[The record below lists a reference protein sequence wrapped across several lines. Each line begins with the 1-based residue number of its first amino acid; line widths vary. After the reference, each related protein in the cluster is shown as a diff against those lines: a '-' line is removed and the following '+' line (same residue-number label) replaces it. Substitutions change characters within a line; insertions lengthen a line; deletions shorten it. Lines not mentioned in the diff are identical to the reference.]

1 MIFLFSDSRLTKYE
15 AFLTDSPHF
24 KWNKALPHLGIATQ
38 IFTSIFVIVTSISIK
53 IYFKIKTNK
62 PGKLVIKNTITFKR
76 LNYSYGLALLLSA
89 VIQTIFMKNESTDT
103 YMLHF
108 TLSLGLN
115 SMLLSF
121 LIRDKEAIEYFK
133 RKFQQFK
140 ERNGVNF
147 QKLRIFKLYYR
158 VGVGPI
164 RGLEVIDAPDCVVV
178 PPDDVAAPNEEI
190 SI

>member
-1 MIFLFSDSRLTKYE
+1 
-15 AFLTDSPHF
+15 
-24 KWNKALPHLGIATQ
+24 
-38 IFTSIFVIVTSISIK
+38 
-53 IYFKIKTNK
+53 
-62 PGKLVIKNTITFKR
+62 
-76 LNYSYGLALLLSA
+76 
-89 VIQTIFMKNESTDT
+89 
-103 YMLHF
+103 
-108 TLSLGLN
+108 
-115 SMLLSF
+115 MLLSF

-147 QKLRIFKLYYR
+147 QKLRIFKLNYR